1 VLDLFTQ
8 FYPEEDNIVQ
18 FLVNNNPDT
27 PKGEVPVDKLL
38 PDILARGDES
48 VSHVRTPLKIPEIA
62 NTPTIYRTPLLR
74 SSMVSI
80 GVQVDLGIKE
90 HSIPKPS
97 FISKINQ
104 EAYSRTL
111 PTPIMDMRKSIEE
124 ETTPMKDKKRSS
136 SRLKEIIY

>member
-1 VLDLFTQ
+1 MDLFTQ

-27 PKGEVPVDKLL
+27 PKGQASEDKLL
-38 PDILARGDES
+38 PDISARGDES
-48 VSHVRTPLKIPEIA
+48 VSHIRTPLKTPEIA
-62 NTPTIYRTPLLR
+62 NTPTVYRTLSR

-80 GVQVDLGIKE
+80 GIQVDLGIKE

-111 PTPIMDMRKSIEE
+111 PSPIMDMRKSIEE
-124 ETTPMKDKKRSS
+124 ETTPMKDKKRII